1 MAQAEVSRARGKGE
15 LFGAEQRVYDAV
27 FDAVMAHR
35 LRPGT
40 RLVES
45 AVMRALDLP
54 RAVVRM
60 GLHRLAHDRIVELRP
75 NRGAEVARP
84 TLREAR
90 EVLAARRLIEAGI
103 VDALCGRLPAGLVES
118 LHALLDEAS
127 RAFARG
133 ETATWL
139 RLAGEFHLRL
149 ARAHGNAELLEALR
163 PLVTRSI
170 LVSALYLTPGRT
182 LFAADTRRA
191 LLEAL
196 GQGGSAARRAAARC
210 IGELFD
216 AIADGLDDAARPE
229 RAADVERALRGV

>member
-1 MAQAEVSRARGKGE
+1 MASADVTRARGKGE

-27 FDAVMAHR
+27 FDAIMAHR

-60 GLHRLAHDRIVELRP
+60 GLQRLAHDRIVELRP

-84 TLREAR
+84 SLREAR
-90 EVLAARRLIEAGI
+90 DVLAARRLIETGI
-103 VDALCGRLPAGLVES
+103 VEALCGRLPPGLAE
-118 LHALLDEAS
+118 ALNALVDEAA
-127 RAFARG
+127 RAFERG

-182 LFAADTRRA
+182 LFSADARRA
-191 LLEAL
+191 LLDAL
-196 GQGGSAARRAAARC
+196 GQDGPAARRTAARC

-216 AIADGLDDAARPE
+216 AIADGLDDAGRPE
-229 RAADVERALRGV
+229 RAADVERALRGP